1 MCAEDDLYSH
11 SRTILTQI
19 RISRRICSTGNDLS
33 GEDLLLEG
41 DTNPDMMNNVRDTI
55 EATISGL
62 ESIEHTM
69 ELALK
74 HPDDMPIE
82 SIMLVLQTAFVMKQ
96 NLVLL
101 RSGIEMS
108 NTFSEGDLSR
118 LNMVISAMN
127 ILDAFM
133 KGNVDQ
139 DPVNE
144 AKDFL
149 KSVLPSRTDNL

>member
-1 MCAEDDLYSH
+1 MREG
-11 SRTILTQI
+11 TE
-19 RISRRICSTGNDLS
+19 LS

-41 DTNPDMMNNVRDTI
+41 DTNSDMMRSVQDTI

-62 ESIEHTM
+62 ESIEETM
-69 ELALK
+69 ESALK
-74 HPDDMPIE
+74 NPDNMPID
-82 SIMLVLQTAFVMKQ
+82 SIMLVLQTAFIMKQ

-101 RSGIEMS
+101 RSGIESS

-118 LNMVISAMN
+118 LNMVIHAMN

-133 KGNVDQ
+133 KGNLDME
-139 DPVNE
+139 PVCE

-149 KSVLPSRTDNL
+149 KSVLPSRPDRMQ